1 MIFKN
6 ITDIKAAVEAYREAH
21 PAPAVPAGEQRITAA
36 LCDMDGT
43 LYDSMSRHSA
53 AWFRLMTELGVECE
67 RDEFYL
73 YEGMTGANTIRHL
86 FKRAFDTVPSDEE
99 VAELYHRKTQYFCE
113 LPKPDVMPGAQELI
127 RFCVS
132 HGVRPVLVTGSG
144 QNTLINRLDADYDRA
159 FSPDLRV
166 TSHIVKRGKPDPEPY
181 LMALK
186 WPAWTPRAPSS
197 SKTRPSAWRA
207 AHAPGSS
214 PSPSPPALSPGR
226 RSTRPA
232 LQSCFLR
239 CPSAPN
245 SFLNC

>member
-86 FKRAFDTVPSDEE
+86 FKRAFDTVPT
-99 VAELYHRKTQYFCE
+99 RK
-113 LPKPDVMPGAQELI
+113 
-127 RFCVS
+127 S
-132 HGVRPVLVTGSG
+132 
-144 QNTLINRLDADYDRA
+144 
-159 FSPDLRV
+159 
-166 TSHIVKRGKPDPEPY
+166 
-181 LMALK
+181 
-186 WPAWTPRAPSS
+186 PSS
-197 SKTRPSAWRA
+197 ITARRSISA
-207 AHAPGSS
+207 SC
-214 PSPSPPALSPGR
+214 PSP
-226 RSTRPA
+226 T
-232 LQSCFLR
+232 
-239 CPSAPN
+239 
-245 SFLNC
+245 